1 MIQMKREMMT
11 KKFLAGIVIMFF
23 LCPHF
28 TQATS
33 WWGVGVK
40 PDKWILNH
48 GGTLIR
54 FEIVNYNGS
63 KKEYKAVMYN
73 KKGKYVEAEWG
84 TQGLFDDAK
93 DGVYVIKAKRGDSID
108 YMVKDQREDGKTFAK
123 IKLTAH
129 PGETIKIKFDY
140 KKKKAKMTTDY
151 VEPTKK
157 AATNVAPITQ
167 EKTQNLED
175 VQQENV
181 LGPQLSDNEVS
192 DNGAAETDD
201 VDEKN
206 SLFETA
212 EDFIHPDV
220 IAKEPEKQTS
230 AEPALKEQDSDSA
243 KEESGI
249 FKKFFQVV
257 FSWFS
262 RIF

>member
-11 KKFLAGIVIMFF
+11 KKILAGMAIMFF

-63 KKEYKAVMYN
+63 KKEYKVVMYN

-93 DGVYVIKAKRGDSID
+93 DGVYVLKAKRGDSID
-108 YMVKDQREDGKTFAK
+108 YLIKEEREDGKTFATK
-123 IKLTAH
+123 KLTAH

-140 KKKKAKMTTDY
+140 KKKSAKVTTDY
-151 VEPTKK
+151 VDPAKK
-157 AATNVAPITQ
+157 AEANVAPAPQ
-167 EKTQNLED
+167 KVAPD
-175 VQQENV
+175 PASVQQENV
-181 LGPQLSDNEVS
+181 QESQSADSGDTGMH
-192 DNGAAETDD
+192 DT
-201 VDEKN
+201 DEKD
-206 SLFETA
+206 SLIGTA

-220 IAKEPEKQTS
+220 MAKEPDVMLSFDPITVEH
-230 AEPALKEQDSDSA
+230 AYPEQED
-243 KEESGI
+243 GNI
-249 FKKFFQVV
+249 FKRFFLAV

-262 RIF
+262 SIF